1 MRLTRNFTDDEFKCP
16 CCGQAGI
23 SSPFVYQLQAA
34 RDIAS
39 ADFLALGDPRSVPFV
54 ITSGYRCGN
63 HNWLVGGR
71 PDSSHKKGL
80 AADIRAQT
88 SSERFAIVSG
98 LIKAGF
104 GRIGVAKNYI
114 HVDIDMSK
122 PQNVMWV
129 Y

>member
-16 CCGQAGI
+16 CCGRVEINGAFI
-23 SSPFVYQLQAA
+23 HQLQTA

-39 ADFLALGDPRSVPFV
+39 VPFV
-54 ITSGYRCGN
+54 INSGYRCGD
-63 HNWLVGGR
+63 HNWRVGGS

-80 AADIRAQT
+80 AADIRTQT
-88 SSERFAIVSG
+88 SSERFAVIDG

-104 GRIGVAKNYI
+104 RRIGVAENYI
-114 HVDIDMSK
+114 HVDMDMSK